1 MEPITVL
8 TYTVAS
14 FFGYYV
20 GADIYNYI
28 KLRSEFNE
36 IIYDLDGIKL
46 RLDGIKLR
54 LDKINSNVFHK
65 NHNQV

>member
-36 IIYDLDGIKL
+36 IRYD
-46 RLDGIKLR
+46 LDGIKLR

>member
-8 TYTVAS
+8 TCTVAS

-20 GADIYNYI
+20 VADIYNYI

-36 IIYDLDGIKL
+36 IRYELNVIKL
-46 RLDGIKLR
+46 
-54 LDKINSNVFHK
+54 KIDMI
-65 NHNQV
+65 